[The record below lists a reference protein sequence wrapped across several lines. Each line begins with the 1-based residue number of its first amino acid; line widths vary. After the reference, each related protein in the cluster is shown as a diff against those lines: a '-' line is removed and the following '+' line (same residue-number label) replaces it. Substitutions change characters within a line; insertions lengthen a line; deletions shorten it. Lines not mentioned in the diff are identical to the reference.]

1 MKNRKLDIHPYTKQ
15 FYKGNIIYFIFAL
28 CETLL
33 GAIGALLVSWLI
45 QQLIDLIGG
54 YETGFNLLQL
64 TIITLVLIGGIA
76 VANMISYHSKPKFIT
91 RGISQYKEYVFS
103 ELTKKNISAFSGENS
118 STYISALTNDIQTIE
133 QGYLWNTFSML
144 ESLLTFIGAMA
155 LMIWYSPLL
164 TLIAIGLSLL
174 PLIASILTGN
184 KVAVEE
190 KKVSDRNEAYTST
203 LRDSLGGFS
212 VIKSFKAEAQMIR
225 IFKENVRELAKAQ
238 CGKHKMRILVQMFGS
253 VAGITAQLGVFIFGA
268 YLALSGKGVTAGTTM
283 IFVQLMNY
291 VLSPIGTIPTCIA
304 ERKAAKALVEKIAN
318 ALNANVR
325 EESKSEHKELKHSIV
340 VKDLSFGY
348 EPEKQVLK
356 NVNCTFDLGKKY
368 AIVGASGSGKSTLLN
383 LLLAS
388 YQNYDGTILY
398 DDTELRKI
406 SSSNLYEIE
415 SIIQQNVFVFNATIK
430 DNITMFRDFSEEQ
443 IDEAIRLS
451 GLSALIEEKGTDY
464 LCGENGSG
472 LSGGEKQRISIA
484 RSLLKKSQV
493 LLVDEATAALD
504 AETAYQVSSA
514 ILGLKDVT
522 SIVVTHSLDE
532 GLLKQYDGIITL
544 KNGSI
549 VEAGTATLTFTA
561 NSGYV
566 LPDSV
571 TVKDANSTW
580 DKASG
585 TLTLSIPTGNVSVS
599 VVAEKNVVNLLD
611 MSKRTYV
618 AYSQENGDP
627 QRVPT
632 TDPHEMDYTKAYASD
647 ATARRGW
654 YATARTVYTH
664 NAAENGFT
672 YQVTS
677 NSGYGVEFPVD
688 VVGGKSYV
696 LSFKEAGMSTSVAL
710 HRYDSNTHFVDMSNV
725 KTGGGSLSGTISRE
739 LTITPQTGYLYS
751 VFFRDSVANTDHI
764 ITDISRFVN
773 TFIKKISR
781 PTIKAERDFHIGRL
795 RLLLRDSLDD
805 QQGTDHQQNGD
816 GQADEPVL
824 DKACDDKADKGD
836 YPYIFRSTDSSTYL

>member
-1 MKNRKLDIHPYTKQ
+1 MKNNKMDIRPYTKQ
-15 FYKGNIIYFIFAL
+15 FYKGNIVYFIFAL

-33 GAIGALLVSWLI
+33 EAIGALLVSWLL

-54 YETGFNLLQL
+54 YETRFDLLQL
-64 TIITLVLIGGIA
+64 TMITLVLIVGIA

-91 RGISQYKEYVFS
+91 QGISQYKEYVFG
-103 ELTKKNISAFSGENS
+103 ELTKKNISAFSGEYS
-118 STYISALTNDIQTIE
+118 STYLSALTNDIQTIE

-144 ESLLTFIGAMA
+144 ESLLTFIGAMV

-164 TLIAIGLSLL
+164 TWIAIGLSLL
-174 PLIASILTGN
+174 PLFASILTGN

-291 VLSPIGTIPTCIA
+291 VLTPISTIPTCIA
-304 ERKAAKALVEKIAN
+304 ERKAAKILIEKIAN

-325 EESKSEHKELKHSIV
+325 EESKTEHKELKYRIT

-348 EPEKQVLK
+348 GSEKQVLK
-356 NVNCTFDLGKKY
+356 NINFTFELGKKY
-368 AIVGASGSGKSTLLN
+368 AIIGASGSGKSTLLN
-383 LLLAS
+383 LLMAS

-398 DDTELRKI
+398 DDTELREI

-415 SIIQQNVFVFNATIK
+415 SIIHQNVFVFNATIK
-430 DNITMFRDFSEEQ
+430 DNITMFRDFPEEQ
-443 IDEAIRLS
+443 INEAIRLS
-451 GLSALIEEKGTDY
+451 GLSALIKEKGAEY

-504 AETAYQVSSA
+504 AETAYQVSSS

-522 SIVVTHSLDE
+522 SIVVTHVLDE
-532 GLLKQYDGIITL
+532 GLLKQYDSIIAL

-549 VEAGTATLTFTA
+549 VEMGTFDEL
-561 NSGYV
+561 
-566 LPDSV
+566 
-571 TVKDANSTW
+571 
-580 DKASG
+580 
-585 TLTLSIPTGNVSVS
+585 I
-599 VVAEKNVVNLLD
+599 AEKG
-611 MSKRTYV
+611 YF
-618 AYSQENGDP
+618 YSL
-627 QRVPT
+627 
-632 TDPHEMDYTKAYASD
+632 
-647 ATARRGW
+647 
-654 YATARTVYTH
+654 
-664 NAAENGFT
+664 F
-672 YQVTS
+672 
-677 NSGYGVEFPVD
+677 
-688 VVGGKSYV
+688 
-696 LSFKEAGMSTSVAL
+696 
-710 HRYDSNTHFVDMSNV
+710 
-725 KTGGGSLSGTISRE
+725 TIS
-739 LTITPQTGYLYS
+739 Q
-751 VFFRDSVANTDHI
+751 
-764 ITDISRFVN
+764 
-773 TFIKKISR
+773 
-781 PTIKAERDFHIGRL
+781 
-795 RLLLRDSLDD
+795 
-805 QQGTDHQQNGD
+805 
-816 GQADEPVL
+816 
-824 DKACDDKADKGD
+824 
-836 YPYIFRSTDSSTYL
+836 